1 VGLFSAHEFMNGKML
16 AADWDGHVLSAEED
30 EDNVDGSMKY
40 ATFQNRI
47 GQLFNSEVC
56 LREL

>member
-47 GQLFNSEVC
+47 GQLFNSE
-56 LREL
+56 L